1 MSSTPATQPP
11 PQPGPEPDGG
21 SSPGA
26 DEVEASRMSLGDH
39 LHELRS
45 RLMRAVIAVV
55 IAFAVIY
62 GFREPAFEM
71 VQGPHHWAISQL
83 NQEKADV
90 LEQRHLEAKAA
101 SESTAAQGVTAPER
115 EAWMEDPADPGTYF
129 EPGYPE
135 VKRLNS
141 AYRLQTSLLNFAADS
156 GFFVKMRVCF
166 WLALFVAGPFA
177 LWEIWGFIAAGLYKH
192 ERKVIYTYFPM
203 SLLLFVGGVLFGFF
217 VLVPYALY
225 FLGLDSIESRAM
237 EVRMGVDQYLGFL
250 KGLALALG
258 AVFQLPVVMV
268 ALSRIG
274 LVEPKTF
281 AHFRKHTLVGALVI
295 AAILTPPDPV
305 TQLMMAGPVVLLYEA
320 GVHLSKWAWRK
331 QVVGP
336 TQA

>member
-1 MSSTPATQPP
+1 MSSDPAPQTNPP
-11 PQPGPEPDGG
+11 ELPG
-21 SSPGA
+21 PGA

-39 LHELRS
+39 LHELRA

-62 GFREPAFEM
+62 AFREPAFEM
-71 VQGPHHWAISQL
+71 VQGPHNWAISQL
-83 NQEKADV
+83 NLEKTEV
-90 LEQRHLEAKAA
+90 LEERLA
-101 SESTAAQGVTAPER
+101 AAQAADAAAAER
-115 EAWMEDPADPGTYF
+115 GESPRIYEAWEENPAKPGTYF

-141 AYRLQTSLLNFAADS
+141 TFRLETSLLNFAADS

-177 LWEIWGFIAAGLYKH
+177 LWEIWGFVAAGLYKH

-203 SLLLFVGGVLFGFF
+203 SILLFLGGVLFGFF

-225 FLGLDSIESRAM
+225 FLGLDSIGSRAM

-258 AVFQLPVVMV
+258 AVFQLPVIMV
-268 ALSRIG
+268 ALARIG

-281 AHFRKHTLVGALVI
+281 AYYRKHTLVGALVA